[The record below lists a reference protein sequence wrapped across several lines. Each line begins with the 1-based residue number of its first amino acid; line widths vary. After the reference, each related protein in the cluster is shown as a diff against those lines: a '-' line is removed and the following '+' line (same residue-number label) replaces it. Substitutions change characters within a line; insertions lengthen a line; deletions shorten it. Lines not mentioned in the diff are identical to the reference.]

1 MNKYLIE
8 LIKLQTSVIL
18 PGFGSLMIGNSK
30 TGKIV
35 FNPLLKFNDGAL
47 AKYIAQKEGIDQQNA
62 QNQIAKFVREI
73 EAELGKG
80 NSFGIFQLGKFVKN
94 EKGEV
99 EFIHEGDAII
109 PPAQSTKPAVAKEV
123 KEPVVEK
130 KEEPKPEIKAE
141 VVKEVKPIV
150 EQKTEPILPKTP
162 EVKSESLLDK
172 LKSSESKAETKI
184 TDTAKQAEAKATEEA
199 SKQIKNSFTPDD
211 KKSAPISE
219 NPKADEKP
227 IEITKNIPLAE
238 ASKKDPAAQEK
249 NVFKPADAAKKE
261 VEKVESKVEEKL
273 VAAADSIKSDNKS
286 NEAKAD
292 DSKTKKPEPPKK
304 ESVKE
309 KFKKDKPQ
317 KVKHENP
324 ENKKPKKKKRWLVW
338 LILLIIIGGGSAA
351 GWMYQDK
358 IKSFLFAGVGDH
370 DKDSTHTTTPDH
382 THDSTA
388 VSHDTEIIPE
398 DTSMTEEIVDEI
410 VEEPVEEVKENPV
423 VNHSSPGGTYH
434 IIGNAFSSE
443 KNAENYVNK
452 MKEKGYSAQNIGKYN
467 GLYLVSL
474 KSFGSKDE
482 AKNNLSSVKAD
493 AEGAYVFTAK

>member
-94 EKGEV
+94 SKGEV
-99 EFIHEGDAII
+99 EFIHEGDAIM
-109 PPAQSTKPAVAKEV
+109 PPVQTSKPVVAKEV

-130 KEEPKPEIKAE
+130 KEDVKPEPVKEIKPVAEQKAE
-141 VVKEVKPIV
+141 PIV
-150 EQKTEPILPKTP
+150 SKTP

-172 LKSSESKAETKI
+172 LKSSEAKTETKI
-184 TDTAKQAEAKATEEA
+184 TDTVKQAEAKATEEA

-211 KKSAPISE
+211 KKSAPE
-219 NPKADEKP
+219 VEKPKADEKP

-249 NVFKPADAAKKE
+249 NVFKPAEVVKKE
-261 VEKVESKVEEKL
+261 TEKVESKVEEKL
-273 VAAADSIKSDNKS
+273 VAASDSIKPENKS
-286 NEAKAD
+286 GEAKAD

-324 ENKKPKKKKRWLVW
+324 EAKKPKKKKRWLVW
-338 LILLIIIGGGSAA
+338 LILLIIVGGGSVA
-351 GWMYQDK
+351 GWMYQDQ

-388 VSHDTEIIPE
+388 VSHDSEIIPE
-398 DTSMTEEIVDEI
+398 DTSVTEEIVEEI
-410 VEEPVEEVKENPV
+410 IEEPVKEVKEKPV
-423 VNHSSPGGTYH
+423 VNNSSPGGSYH

-474 KSFGSKDE
+474 KSFGSKEE
-482 AKNNLSSVKAD
+482 AKNGLSSVKAD
-493 AEGAYVFTAK
+493 AESAYVFTAK